1 MVDEDWLVSRKT
13 PKIAGAASPF
23 GSGDLKSL
31 SLPPGAKAFQSRDK

>member
-1 MVDEDWLVSRKT
+1 MRMVGEWKT

-31 SLPPGAKAFQSRDK
+31 SFPPGAKAFHVGIFN